1 MKETVF
7 DVLMYLFENYM
18 DEGPEFHP
26 DQKQLALELTEA
38 GFRRGEIRKA
48 FRWLDGL
55 SAQRRNGANQAV
67 RGDSGAMRHYTV
79 LEARKLDAS
88 CRGFILTMEQN
99 GALDARTRELV
110 IERAMALDLDEITL
124 EQLKWVVLMVL
135 NHQPGQ
141 EHAHALLEDMVFDDL
156 QGQGPLH

>member
-18 DEGPEFHP
+18 DARPAFHP
-26 DQKQLALELTEA
+26 DQKTLARELSEA
-38 GFRRGEIRKA
+38 GFRRGEIKKA

-55 SAQRRNGANQAV
+55 SLQHRHAAGHPV
-67 RGDSGAMRHYTV
+67 LGGSGAVRHYTP
-79 LEARKLDAS
+79 LEARKLDS
-88 CRGFILTMEQN
+88 QCRGFLLTMEQN
-99 GALDARTRELV
+99 RALDARTRELV
-110 IERAMALDLDEITL
+110 IERAIALDLDQISL
-124 EQLKWVVLMVL
+124 EQLKWVALMVL
-135 NHQPGQ
+135 NHQPGN

>member
-55 SAQRRNGANQAV
+55 SAQQRTAQQQAS
-67 RGDSGAMRHYTV
+67 RGDTAAMRHYTL
-79 LEARKLDAS
+79 LEARKLDS
-88 CRGFILTMEQN
+88 RCRGFLLTMEQN
-99 GALDARTRELV
+99 GALDAHTRELV

-156 QGQGPLH
+156 QGQGVLH

>member
-55 SAQRRNGANQAV
+55 SAEQQRTVGQSV
-67 RGDSGAMRHYTV
+67 RGDPAAMRHYTV
-79 LEARKLDAS
+79 LEARKLDAA
-88 CRGFILTMEQN
+88 CRGFLLTMEQN
-99 GALDARTRELV
+99 GALDATTRELV

-156 QGQGPLH
+156 QGQGLLH